1 QAVPRRDHRGPPG
14 RRDQRRARA
23 APQRPPLMP
32 RLDPID
38 VADIKASVRK
48 AGEKRLQAAAAIL
61 AGLLAQGRPGNVET
75 MDHALDL
82 ADQLI
87 SRNITRTVQDIEWA
101 LTDAERHLTRDPAR
115 RV

>member
-1 QAVPRRDHRGPPG
+1 
-14 RRDQRRARA
+14 
-23 APQRPPLMP
+23 MP

-38 VADIKASVRK
+38 AADIKANVRK

-87 SRNITRTVQDIEWA
+87 SRNITRTLQDIEWA
-101 LTDAERHLTRDPAR
+101 LTDAERHLTRDPAG
-115 RV
+115 RVE